1 MKSIKNQYIDLQEG
15 KMTKANFMR
24 NLRMTLPQ
32 FVTNVTSFE
41 DSVRILKNKGILSEV
56 KELKGSSGKEQYAKF
71 EKEVPANYQEIL
83 TGIKIE
89 HEATPE
95 KSYED
100 IVKVVVKKLKKQPN
114 YYTNWKLSGVEGK
127 EPEILGAVKPEDS
140 QMKFV
145 KDGNVVD
152 KAMGMKPVKGI
163 EKPKKDA
170 DAKKETIK
178 AVGKIELMTL
188 IAQTVRG
195 IKKMEGAGEKMK
207 VVKKKLKESIEDED
221 QKMRFKDLPADP
233 ETYKT
238 VRDMK
243 GKIIKATNAEGNEF
257 QRGDVTTAFDG
268 EKIKIEK
275 FEESQG
281 KIKAIYNTGMFY
293 RGIDIDGLNPVKP
306 TMRPG
311 VNIGASFEK
320 FKRSL
325 REMIR
330 NVMSEMYDGRDN
342 VTDVTGEND

>member
-24 NLRMTLPQ
+24 SLRLTLPQ

-41 DSVRILKNKGILSEV
+41 DSIKILKNKGILSEA
-56 KELKGSSGKEQYAKF
+56 KEIKGNSGKEQYAQF
-71 EKEVPANYQEIL
+71 EKEVPANYQEIV

-89 HEATPE
+89 HEIAPE
-95 KSYED
+95 KSYKD
-100 IVKVVVKKLKKQPN
+100 IVKVVVKKLKKEPN
-114 YYTNWKLSGVEGK
+114 YYTNWKLSGIEGK
-127 EPEILGAVKPEDS
+127 GPEVLGSVNPEDRE
-140 QMKFV
+140 MKFV

-170 DAKKETIK
+170 DAKKETVK
-178 AVGKIELMTL
+178 VLGKVELMTL

-195 IKKMEGAGEKMK
+195 VKKMESAGEKMK
-207 VVKKKLKESIEDED
+207 VVKKKLKEQVEEAMPF
-221 QKMRFKDLPADP
+221 QDLPADP
-233 ETYKT
+233 EKYKT

-243 GKIIKATNAEGNEF
+243 GKIIKATNSEGNEF
-257 QRGDVTTAFDG
+257 QRGDETTAIDDG
-268 EKIKIEK
+268 EKIKIEN

-330 NVMSEMYDGRDN
+330 KAMSEMYDGRDN